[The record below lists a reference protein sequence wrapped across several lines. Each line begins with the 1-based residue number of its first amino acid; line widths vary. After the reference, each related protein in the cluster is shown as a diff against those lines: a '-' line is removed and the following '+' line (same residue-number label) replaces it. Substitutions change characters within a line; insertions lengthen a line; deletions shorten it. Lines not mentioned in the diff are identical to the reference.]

1 LSHHVAIVDDDVSL
15 CRSVARLLR
24 ASGWRPVTYLSAEEF
39 LADAERSRF
48 DCLILDVQLGG
59 ISGIEL
65 QEQLLAS
72 GSTTPVIFL
81 TAHEEAE
88 VRDRAMR
95 AGCVAYLCK
104 RDPGELV
111 IRALLQATH

>member
-1 LSHHVAIVDDDVSL
+1 M
-15 CRSVARLLR
+15 ARLLS
-24 ASGWRPVTYLSAEEF
+24 ASGWQPATYLSAEAF

-81 TAHEEAE
+81 TAHEEAD
-88 VRDRAMR
+88 VRERANR
-95 AGCVAYLCK
+95 VGCVAYLCK

-111 IRALLQATH
+111 IRTLLQAIH

>member
-1 LSHHVAIVDDDVSL
+1 M
-15 CRSVARLLR
+15 ARLLR
-24 ASGWRPVTYLSAEEF
+24 ASGFRPVTYLSAEAF
-39 LADAERSRF
+39 LDDAEHSRF

-65 QEQLLAS
+65 QEQLVAS

-88 VRDRAMR
+88 VRERAIR
-95 AGCVAYLCK
+95 TGCISFLYK
-104 RDPGELV
+104 RDSGETV
-111 IRALLQATH
+111 IRALIQATHFDLHEE